1 MAKVTPGYR
10 LYLYQLLVR
19 EVGVGVQTLLPQVE
33 EVLAADGI
41 KPVDLECETVQ
52 ELVEACPDFLK
63 LTVFKKGRVYA
74 TLLRREDWD
83 QLLSDAADNTTDK
96 QAKRQASGP
105 KSWKKRKKGGK
116 ANLKP
121 VKPGKRRREREAAE
135 RAEAEARAAAK
146 HAEAAQRA
154 RERAADDG
162 EASSTAT
169 VTEPAAATV
178 AEPEPAVVATEP
190 ERVAPVADGGTE
202 AAPEQ
207 TAPAPTPEDVDA
219 SASEQTAAPAP
230 TPEPPAAPAPAPIS
244 LTVTYDPYDD
254 MERELAR
261 QRRERQAADAQDAST
276 AVRADKSGSTATSAS
291 PTPSAPVAPAAH
303 ALPAELPQDFG
314 AEVACTDA
322 LLRALYQLLPYDVD
336 PLTVLDED
344 WRVARS
350 TGDLAG
356 SRSRVSFPLRYLHE
370 DGSPLTVTLRRTARS
385 ASGKRWSL
393 ALVDGDDGS
402 GATHDSVGFEGLPA
416 ADEGAWSDLSE
427 RGAAQVNP
435 VRELAQELMLGS
447 WERTLGSLATM
458 AAPER
463 WNYPGEGVGQASRYG
478 ILREYLACT
487 FHRARCQERVSHA
500 SDGSFAAFDTGLL
513 TPFGEDLYACLT
525 PLDGDIPWK
534 LAGFATAGSGDLGA
548 RLAATIAELP
558 EPPSYLSTV
567 ESVVP
572 AHGRMVILDHAAI
585 LTRQIGRLPRA
596 FLAERLEGNAQAMA
610 ILAGHERLSAQQ
622 LTDLARLAQADGN
635 ASRRMRRSLDDAV
648 RQAMVRVRAS
658 YRLAVPVYDPAENRT
673 KLLVPLCLVEDG
685 RVDCALVLDLQPS
698 GAYRA
703 ATVLSLPRAYAC
715 ARVISREQPSWLTAE
730 RALG

>member
-10 LYLYQLLVR
+10 LYLYQLLMR

-83 QLLSDAADNTTDK
+83 QLLSDAADGTTGK

-105 KSWKKRKKGGK
+105 KSWKKRKKGGQ
-116 ANLKP
+116 ASLKP

-135 RAEAEARAAAK
+135 RAEA
-146 HAEAAQRA
+146 AQRA
-154 RERAADDG
+154 REQAADDS
-162 EASSTAT
+162 EAGSAAT
-169 VTEPAAATV
+169 VAEPAAATV
-178 AEPEPAVVATEP
+178 AEPEPAVAATEAEP
-190 ERVAPVADGGTE
+190 VVAPVADSG
-202 AAPEQ
+202 AA
-207 TAPAPTPEDVDA
+207 TAPAP
-219 SASEQTAAPAP
+219 EQAAAPAP
-230 TPEPPAAPAPAPIS
+230 TSEPPAAPAPAPIS

-261 QRRERQAADAQDAST
+261 QRRERQAADAQDASAAT
-276 AVRADKSGSTATSAS
+276 RADKSGSTATSAS
-291 PTPSAPVAPAAH
+291 PTPSAPIAPAAR

-447 WERTLGSLATM
+447 WEHTLGSLATM

-487 FHRARCQERVSHA
+487 FHRARCQERVSRA

-548 RLAATIAELP
+548 RLTATIAELP

-715 ARVISREQPSWLTAE
+715 ARVISREQPDWLTAE